1 MPVGKPGFGK
11 ALELL
16 SRLKI
21 ASDRKRTRASSDV
34 LAFVRLQLQAH
45 RNAIDLCDC
54 RTDLNGGCAG
64 DDLVGVRFCRDL
76 ICPPTIPW
84 YLPLAEA
91 PSDISGSLHWSRL
104 PWLKFVASTPIRSDI
119 LFTDLHSVQLV
130 ILCSGY

>member
-21 ASDRKRTRASSDV
+21 ASDRKCMRASSDV

-54 RTDLNGGCAG
+54 RTNLNDGRAG
-64 DDLVGVRFCRDL
+64 DDLVVVRFCRDL

-84 YLPLAEA
+84 YLPLAEV
-91 PSDISGSLHWSRL
+91 PSDISGSLYWSRL
-104 PWLKFVASTPIRSDI
+104 P
-119 LFTDLHSVQLV
+119 
-130 ILCSGY
+130 